1 MSLSKKSLETS
12 KSMAQRVQ
20 VGQVTPADELR
31 ELLTIAEKRVA
42 NVWSSSDG
50 ALSLLGEL
58 DSIAALWPVLEA
70 QGMDL
75 RPEAGRWE
83 TLRAAVDRRAAD
95 IVADLRTFGG
105 FDKVRLEI
113 HPEGTDAPW
122 WHLDRV
128 VRTNRQQRIRH
139 AGLVL
144 GGLALLFA
152 VLYVGLRLF
161 FPVDPKV
168 AEAGRRIGAGD
179 QLIRGQADYAGALAE
194 FEQAAQLTPDDPEAL
209 LRVGVIREKV
219 GTATA
224 EEMYARARSITP
236 DDVVFRQMRA
246 SVYLTFGMLEQAES
260 DLQVALAAKPE
271 DPITWYE
278 LASVYELR
286 GQIGDAID
294 ALEKVDLY
302 ATEANLIEMSATA
315 RIRRGMLM
323 QQVGV
328 REQTLSTAT
337 PIP

>member
-1 MSLSKKSLETS
+1 
-12 KSMAQRVQ
+12 MAQTIQ
-20 VGQVTPADELR
+20 VGQVTPADQLR

-42 NVWSSSDG
+42 NVWSSGDS
-50 ALSLLGEL
+50 ALSLLREL

-95 IVADLRTFGG
+95 IVTDLRSIGG
-105 FDKVRLEI
+105 IHKARLET
-113 HPEGTDAPW
+113 HPQGTDAPW

-128 VRTNRQQRIRH
+128 VNTNRQQRIRRT
-139 AGLVL
+139 GLIL
-144 GGLALLFA
+144 GGLAVLLA
-152 VLYVGLRLF
+152 VLYIGLRVL

-168 AEAGRRIGAGD
+168 AEAGRRIGVGD
-179 QLIRGQADYAGALAE
+179 QLIRGQADFVGALAE
-194 FEQAAQLTPDDPEAL
+194 FEQAAELTPDDPEAL

-219 GTATA
+219 GAATA
-224 EEMYARARSITP
+224 EEMYARARSLIP

-246 SVYLTFGMLEQAES
+246 SVYLTFGMLDQAEG

-271 DPITWYE
+271 DPITLYE

-286 GQIGDAID
+286 GQTGDAID

-302 ATEANLIEMSATA
+302 ATEANLVELSATA
-315 RIRRGMLM
+315 RLRRGMLM
-323 QQVGV
+323 QQIGV
-328 REQTLSTAT
+328 REQTTSTET
-337 PIP
+337 PSP

>member
-1 MSLSKKSLETS
+1 
-12 KSMAQRVQ
+12 MAQTVQ

-31 ELLTIAEKRVA
+31 ALLTIGEKRVA
-42 NVWSSSDG
+42 NLWSSGDS
-50 ALSLLGEL
+50 ALSLLKEL
-58 DSIAALWPVLEA
+58 DRIAALWPVLEA

-105 FDKVRLEI
+105 IGKMRLEI
-113 HPEGTDAPW
+113 HPEGTVAPW

-139 AGLVL
+139 AGLIL

-179 QLIRGQADYAGALAE
+179 QLIRGQADFVGALAE
-194 FEQAAQLTPDDPEAL
+194 FEQAAKLTPDDPEAV
-209 LRVGVIREKV
+209 LRVGVIREKI
-219 GTATA
+219 GAATA
-224 EEMYARARSITP
+224 EEMYARARSLTP

-246 SVYLTFGMLEQAES
+246 SVYLTFGMLEQAEV
-260 DLQVALAAKPE
+260 DLEAALAVKPE

-278 LASVYELR
+278 LASVYEIR
-286 GQIGDAID
+286 GQVGEAIA
-294 ALEKVDLY
+294 ALEKVDLL
-302 ATEANLIEMSATA
+302 ATEANLVEMSATA

-323 QQVGV
+323 QQVGI
-328 REQTLSTAT
+328 REQSLSTAT

>member
-1 MSLSKKSLETS
+1 
-12 KSMAQRVQ
+12 MAQTVQ
-20 VGQVTPADELR
+20 AGQVTRADELR

-42 NVWSSSDG
+42 NVWGTGDS
-50 ALSLLGEL
+50 ALSLLREL
-58 DSIAALWPVLEA
+58 DSIAALWPVLEN

-95 IVADLRTFGG
+95 VVADLRALGG
-105 FDKVRLEI
+105 MDKVRLEI

-122 WHLDRV
+122 WQLDRV
-128 VRTNRQQRIRH
+128 VSANRRQRIRRT
-139 AGLVL
+139 GLIL
-144 GGLALLFA
+144 GGLAVFLA
-152 VLYVGLRLF
+152 VLYVGLRLL

-179 QLIRGQADYAGALAE
+179 QLIQGQADFVGALAE
-194 FEQAAQLTPDDPEAL
+194 FEEAAELTPDDPETL
-209 LRVGVIREKV
+209 LRVGVVREKV

-224 EEMYARARSITP
+224 EEMYARARSLMP

-246 SVYLTFGMLEQAES
+246 SVYLTFGMLEQADR

-294 ALEKVDLY
+294 ALEKTDLY
-302 ATEANLIEMSATA
+302 ATEADLVEMSATA
-315 RIRRGMLM
+315 RFRRGMLM
-323 QQVGV
+323 QQAGI
-328 REQTLSTAT
+328 REQPQLTAT

>member
-1 MSLSKKSLETS
+1 
-12 KSMAQRVQ
+12 MAQTIQ

-31 ELLTIAEKRVA
+31 ELLSIAEKRVA

-50 ALSLLGEL
+50 ALSLLKEL
-58 DSIAALWPVLEA
+58 DSIAALWPLLEA

-83 TLRAAVDRRAAD
+83 TLRSAVDRQAAN
-95 IVADLRTFGG
+95 IVTDLRKFGG

-122 WHLDRV
+122 WQLDRV
-128 VRTNRQQRIRH
+128 VRANRQQRIRH
-139 AGLVL
+139 TGLIL
-144 GGLALLFA
+144 GGLAVLLA

-179 QLIRGQADYAGALAE
+179 QMIQGQADFVGALAE
-194 FEQAAQLTPDDPEAL
+194 FERAAELTPDDPEAL
-209 LRVGVIREKV
+209 LRVGVIREKL
-219 GTATA
+219 GTTTA
-224 EEMYARARSITP
+224 EEMYARARSLAP

-246 SVYLTFGMLEQAES
+246 SVYLAFGMLEQAES
-260 DLQVALAAKPE
+260 DLQAALAAKPE

-286 GQIGDAID
+286 GQIGDAIG

-315 RIRRGMLM
+315 RLRRGMLM